1 VTSPRVVLVETSDV
15 LPGLLPFQAWDALAT
30 ADAVFVRDVEAHPAA
45 PHLHLAG
52 LDLAELE
59 PVELDVR
66 RIDLGAAGDPAER
79 RLAKAL
85 LEHAAAH
92 GTATY
97 LMGPG
102 DERFQPVV
110 AMASPEYDAEIELVF
125 FAQQP
130 LGSELLRLVEV
141 EQRLR
146 DPEGGCPWD
155 LEQDHT
161 SLRPYLLEEV
171 YELLEAIDGGTDP
184 AILEELGD
192 VLLQVVFHAQIAA
205 DRGAFTIDD
214 AARAIADKLVHRH
227 PHVFGD
233 VEVADAAEVKR
244 NWDEL
249 KQAEKGRTGPF
260 EGVPEALPALVL
272 ADKLQRRAAKQGFD
286 WRDAAEPA
294 DRVRQEL
301 DELSEA
307 ADAAAREEELGD
319 LLGAVVG
326 LARHLDLD
334 PEQALRQAAG
344 KFRRRFEAVHEAA
357 QQRDSATDGLDR
369 DTWLALWEQVK
380 AEEGGR

>member
-1 VTSPRVVLVETSDV
+1 MTSPRVVLVETSDV
-15 LPGLLPFQAWDALAT
+15 LPGLLPFQAWDALAI
-30 ADAVFVRDVEAHPAA
+30 ADTVFVRGLDEHPAA

-52 LDLAELE
+52 LDLTELQ

-66 RIDLGAAGDPAER
+66 RIDLGAAGDPTER

-85 LEHAAAH
+85 LEHAAER

-110 AMASPEYDAEIELVF
+110 AMASPDYDAEVELVF

-130 LGSELLRLVEV
+130 RGTELLRLVEV

-146 DPEGGCPWD
+146 DPDGGCPWD
-155 LEQDHT
+155 LEQDHS

-171 YELLEAIDGGTDP
+171 YELLEAIDSGSDL
-184 AILEELGD
+184 AIREELGD
-192 VLLQVVFHAQIAA
+192 VLLQVVFHAQIAS
-205 DRGAFTIDD
+205 DRGTFTIDD
-214 AARAIADKLVHRH
+214 VARAITEKLVNRH

-249 KQAEKGRTGPF
+249 KQAEKGRRGPF

-272 ADKLQRRAAKQGFD
+272 AEKLQRRAAKLGFD
-286 WRDAAEPA
+286 WREASEPA
-294 DRVRQEL
+294 ARVREEL
-301 DELSEA
+301 DEL
-307 ADAAAREEELGD
+307 ADAADRASREEELGD

-334 PEQALRQAAG
+334 AEQALRRAAA
-344 KFRRRFEAVHEAA
+344 KFRRRFEAVHAA
-357 QQRDSATDGLDR
+357 AEQDPGAAEGLDR
-369 DTWLALWEQVK
+369 GAWLALWDQVK
-380 AEEGGR
+380 VEEG